1 MINARYDDHASSRQ
15 ALAPR
20 WVRLDIELTQFPDV
34 TWVAVIARARG
45 LAAAC
50 TQEPKV
56 SKRDSSA
63 SYGGAV
69 WLVGERCS
77 LEPRVC
83 TDDVLDDP
91 VEISIEGGIDD
102 L

>member
-1 MINARYDDHASSRQ
+1 
-15 ALAPR
+15 
-20 WVRLDIELTQFPDV
+20 
-34 TWVAVIARARG
+34 
-45 LAAAC
+45 
-50 TQEPKV
+50 V